1 MAKKIT
7 FEYGGKTWVLEFNAR
22 TVKEV
27 QASGFKKDDIGDKSL
42 IMLPLLWHGAFL
54 MHHRGEKAKTIDD
67 MLPLMGDKMSLFEKL
82 VQMYDEPVE
91 ALIDEPDDESVKVN
105 WTASW

>member
-1 MAKKIT
+1 MAKQIN
-7 FEYGGKTWVLEFNAR
+7 FEYKGKPYTLEFNAR

-27 QASGFKKDDIGDKSL
+27 QNSGFKKEEISDKSL

-54 MHHRGEKAKTIDD
+54 MHHRFEKPEVIEDIF
-67 MLPLMGDKMSLFEKL
+67 LLMGDKMSLYEKL
-82 VQMYDEPVE
+82 VQMYEEPIE
-91 ALIDEPDDESVKVN
+91 ALIDEPDDSVKVD

>member
-1 MAKKIT
+1 MAKQIKFT
-7 FEYGGKTWVLEFNAR
+7 HNGKEWTLEFNAR

-27 QASGFKKDDIGDKSL
+27 QSSGFKKEEISDKSL

-54 MHHRGEKAKTIDD
+54 MHHRFEKPEVIENL
-67 MLPLMGDKMSLFEKL
+67 LPLMGDKMSLYEKL
-82 VQMYDEPVE
+82 VQMYEEPVE
-91 ALIDEPDDESVKVN
+91 ALIDEPDDSVKVD